1 MDREINLLDYLPPN
15 LQELAE
21 FKALCAAETAECN
34 RMASAHQNLF
44 SDQFIETS
52 TENGLSRLEKIMG
65 IVPKGTDTL
74 DARRFRLLAR
84 KNEKLPYTFRTLTQK
99 MALLCGGP
107 NFELVPNFDVFR
119 MGVITY
125 LEQPGQVNELARLLE
140 RFVPCNLVI
149 DYSNEIHCTA
159 NANNVVAAG
168 MASCEI
174 VDLSDS
180 CKAEFNIIGDS
191 IIAGG
196 YSDRVEIIMSDNY
209 VENITVNGNSVAG
222 SGVAITSD
230 IGII

>member
-1 MDREINLLDYLPPN
+1 VDREINLLDYLPPN

-34 RMASAHQNLF
+34 LMASAHQNLF
-44 SDQFIETS
+44 SDQFIETA

-99 MALLCGGP
+99 MALLCGGY
-107 NFELVPNFDVFR
+107 NFELVPHFDVFR

-125 LEQPGQVNELARLLE
+125 LELPGQVNELARLLE

-149 DYSNEIHCTA
+149 DYSNEIHCTTYG
-159 NANNVVAAG
+159 NSVVAAG

-180 CKAEFNIIGDS
+180 CKAEFNITGDS

-209 VENITVNGNSVAG
+209 VENITVNGNSIAG